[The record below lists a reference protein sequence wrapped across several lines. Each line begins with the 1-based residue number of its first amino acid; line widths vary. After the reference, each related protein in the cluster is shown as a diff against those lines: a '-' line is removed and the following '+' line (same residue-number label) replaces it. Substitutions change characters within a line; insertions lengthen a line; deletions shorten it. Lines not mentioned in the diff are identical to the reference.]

1 MRRRCSDSIP
11 GRIAA
16 ATMNPRKSRAMT
28 ILIFHRAS
36 APTMIARATRVVTA
50 VLRAVAPMARGL
62 WPSGE
67 SCKPMWNE
75 PEERIV
81 VHARRHGIVLARPL
95 ARAGAAAVA
104 GGACL
109 VAGWPFS
116 PTGAALLVVAAV
128 AATAGVWRGGRG
140 QGGLAAEELVG

>member
-109 VAGWPFS
+109 VAGGAFS
-116 PTGAALLVVAAV
+116 P
-128 AATAGVWRGGRG
+128 AGVGPLGVAGVLAPGGGWRGGWP
-140 QGGLAAEELVG
+140 GGGGGGGGGVC